1 MLIEIAVTDFAIIA
15 STRMEF
21 GPGMHVLTGETGAG
35 KSILLDAL
43 GLVLGDRASADVVRT
58 GARRARI
65 EALFDLSD
73 APQER
78 IRTLLEE
85 HGVEPDGDQLVMTR
99 EIQAGGRSIARINGQ
114 VVTVGLLG
122 EIGGMLVDIHGQSDH
137 FAIRRKDEQRRILD
151 RYAGLES
158 LVAEVREQV
167 DAVQSVRSRLASL
180 TTGERERA
188 QRRDLLEYQVQ
199 EIDEAALQPGED
211 EVLVQEQRVLGNAEM
226 IREEVLRTV
235 TLLSGADVADD
246 GMDVASALRLAEQGI
261 QRVAEI
267 DQAIS
272 PLAERV
278 SELAILADDL
288 GRDLRAYLDAVDVD
302 EERLAEVEE
311 RLELIRTLKRKYGSS
326 IEEVIAYGEDARRE
340 LESLSGDEFDT
351 DALQA
356 RLIGLEKRLAELVV
370 TLSTERQRAAERLS
384 AEIEESIASLRMGN
398 GVVRIE
404 VRQVDDP
411 RGLSVMLDGETRSVH
426 FDRTGIDDVEIL
438 VAPNRGEVPK
448 PLGRIASG
456 GETAR
461 IMLAFKSVLSEHD
474 ATPTLVFDEID
485 VGVGGRTGQVVGE
498 RLRDLAE
505 RHQVIVITHLP
516 QVAAMADAHYR
527 LVKGVDE
534 SGTATTTI
542 EAVAGDELVDELC
555 RMLGAR
561 PDDEGARRHAAELL
575 ERRSDPSGRPRRGSV
590 H

>member
-114 VVTVGLLG
+114 IVTVGLLG

-226 IREEVLRTV
+226 IREEVLRTL

-326 IEEVIAYGEDARRE
+326 IEEVIAYGDDARRE

-516 QVAAMADAHYR
+516 QIAAMAH
-527 LVKGVDE
+527 
-534 SGTATTTI
+534 
-542 EAVAGDELVDELC
+542 
-555 RMLGAR
+555 
-561 PDDEGARRHAAELL
+561 RHAKISKAEQGDRVVSVVADLHDGEVEHEIAAML
-575 ERRSDPSGRPRRGSV
+575 DGEPVTPASIDTAREMIARSLRYRPRTRAS
-590 H
+590 

>member
-226 IREEVLRTV
+226 IREEVLRTL

-326 IEEVIAYGEDARRE
+326 IEEVIAYGDDARRE

-516 QVAAMADAHYR
+516 QIAAMAH
-527 LVKGVDE
+527 
-534 SGTATTTI
+534 
-542 EAVAGDELVDELC
+542 
-555 RMLGAR
+555 
-561 PDDEGARRHAAELL
+561 RHAKISKAEQGDRVVSVVADLHDGEVEHEIAAML
-575 ERRSDPSGRPRRGSV
+575 DGEPVTPASIDTAREMIARSLRYRPRTRAS
-590 H
+590 

>member
-114 VVTVGLLG
+114 IVTVGLLG

-326 IEEVIAYGEDARRE
+326 IEEVIAYGNDARRE

-516 QVAAMADAHYR
+516 QIAAMAH
-527 LVKGVDE
+527 
-534 SGTATTTI
+534 
-542 EAVAGDELVDELC
+542 
-555 RMLGAR
+555 
-561 PDDEGARRHAAELL
+561 RHAKISKAEQGDRVVSVVADLHDGEVEHEIAAML
-575 ERRSDPSGRPRRGSV
+575 DGEPVTPASIDTAREMIARSLRYRPRTRAS
-590 H
+590 

>member
-114 VVTVGLLG
+114 IVTVGLLG

-226 IREEVLRTV
+226 IREEVLRTL

-326 IEEVIAYGEDARRE
+326 IEEVIAYGDDARRE

-370 TLSTERQRAAERLS
+370 TLSTERQRVAERLS

-411 RGLSVMLDGETRSVH
+411 RGLSVTLDGETRSVH

-516 QVAAMADAHYR
+516 QIAAMAH
-527 LVKGVDE
+527 
-534 SGTATTTI
+534 
-542 EAVAGDELVDELC
+542 
-555 RMLGAR
+555 
-561 PDDEGARRHAAELL
+561 RHAKISKAEQGDRVVSVVADLHDGEVEHEIAAML
-575 ERRSDPSGRPRRGSV
+575 DGEPVTPASIDTAREMIARSLRYRPRTRAS
-590 H
+590 

>member
-114 VVTVGLLG
+114 IVTVGLLG

-226 IREEVLRTV
+226 IREEVLRTL

-326 IEEVIAYGEDARRE
+326 IEEVIAYGDDARRE

-411 RGLSVMLDGETRSVH
+411 RGLSVTLDGETRSVH

-516 QVAAMADAHYR
+516 QIAAMAH
-527 LVKGVDE
+527 
-534 SGTATTTI
+534 
-542 EAVAGDELVDELC
+542 
-555 RMLGAR
+555 
-561 PDDEGARRHAAELL
+561 RHAKISKAEQGDRVVSVVADLHDGEVEHEIAAML
-575 ERRSDPSGRPRRGSV
+575 DGEPVTPASIDTAREMIARSLRYRPRTRAS
-590 H
+590 

>member
-114 VVTVGLLG
+114 IVTVGLLG

-226 IREEVLRTV
+226 IREEVLRTL

-326 IEEVIAYGEDARRE
+326 IEEVIAYGNDARRE

-370 TLSTERQRAAERLS
+370 TLSTERQRVAERLS

-411 RGLSVMLDGETRSVH
+411 RGLSVTLDGETRSVH

-516 QVAAMADAHYR
+516 QIAAMAH
-527 LVKGVDE
+527 
-534 SGTATTTI
+534 
-542 EAVAGDELVDELC
+542 
-555 RMLGAR
+555 
-561 PDDEGARRHAAELL
+561 RHAKISKAEQGDRVVSVVADLHDGEVEHEIAAML
-575 ERRSDPSGRPRRGSV
+575 DGEPVTPASIDTAREMIARSLRYRPRTRAS
-590 H
+590 

>member
-114 VVTVGLLG
+114 IVTVGLLG

-226 IREEVLRTV
+226 IREEVLRTL

-326 IEEVIAYGEDARRE
+326 IEEVIAYGNDARRE

-516 QVAAMADAHYR
+516 QIAAMAH
-527 LVKGVDE
+527 
-534 SGTATTTI
+534 
-542 EAVAGDELVDELC
+542 
-555 RMLGAR
+555 
-561 PDDEGARRHAAELL
+561 RHAKISKAEQGDRVVSVVADLHDGEVEHEIAAML
-575 ERRSDPSGRPRRGSV
+575 DGEPVTPASIDTAREMIARSLRYRPRTRAS
-590 H
+590 

>member
-114 VVTVGLLG
+114 IVTVGLLG

-226 IREEVLRTV
+226 IREEVLRTL

-326 IEEVIAYGEDARRE
+326 IEEVIAYGNDARRE

-411 RGLSVMLDGETRSVH
+411 RGLSVTLDGETRSVH

-516 QVAAMADAHYR
+516 QIAAMAH
-527 LVKGVDE
+527 
-534 SGTATTTI
+534 
-542 EAVAGDELVDELC
+542 
-555 RMLGAR
+555 
-561 PDDEGARRHAAELL
+561 RHAKISKAEQGDRVVSVVADLHDGEVEHEIAAML
-575 ERRSDPSGRPRRGSV
+575 DGEPVTPASIDTAREMIARSLRYRPRTRAS
-590 H
+590 

>member
-114 VVTVGLLG
+114 IVTVGLLG

-226 IREEVLRTV
+226 IREEVLRTL

-411 RGLSVMLDGETRSVH
+411 RGLSVTLDGETRSVH

-516 QVAAMADAHYR
+516 QIAAMAH
-527 LVKGVDE
+527 
-534 SGTATTTI
+534 
-542 EAVAGDELVDELC
+542 
-555 RMLGAR
+555 
-561 PDDEGARRHAAELL
+561 RHAKISKAEQGDRVVSVVADLHDGEVEHEIAAML
-575 ERRSDPSGRPRRGSV
+575 DGEPVTPASIDTAREMIARSLRYRPRTRAS
-590 H
+590 

>member
-114 VVTVGLLG
+114 IVTVGLLG

-226 IREEVLRTV
+226 IREEVLRTL
-235 TLLSGADVADD
+235 TLLSGTDVADD

-326 IEEVIAYGEDARRE
+326 IEEVIAYGNDARRE

-411 RGLSVMLDGETRSVH
+411 RGLSVTLDGETRSVH

-516 QVAAMADAHYR
+516 QIAAMAH
-527 LVKGVDE
+527 
-534 SGTATTTI
+534 
-542 EAVAGDELVDELC
+542 
-555 RMLGAR
+555 
-561 PDDEGARRHAAELL
+561 RHAKISKAEQGDRVVSVVADLHDGEVEHEIAAML
-575 ERRSDPSGRPRRGSV
+575 DGEPVTPASIDTAREMIARSLRYRPRTRAS
-590 H
+590 